1 MNTSNSGS
9 KRLNFGLIGLVI
21 LFIGFLIVL
30 ITFLVKRYQEKRKLQ
45 ITPEPINPRIIIQ
58 ETDENTIEDQ
68 RTTFAEIVKSLV
80 KDYGYNL
87 KVAKAIAGQSAHE
100 TGRWKSDL
108 AQKYFNIF
116 GMKSGGGG
124 QNIQTGTA
132 KGFAVYKDYEDSL
145 RDLDAWLVAKGFNKS
160 EDLDA
165 ENYLQW
171 IKSKK
176 YFEDTLQNYK
186 TSVLSLINELS

>member
-1 MNTSNSGS
+1 MNTKNSGS
-9 KRLNFGLIGLVI
+9 KAYNYGLIGLAIAFTGLVI
-21 LFIGFLIVL
+21 ALIV
-30 ITFLVKRYQEKRKLQ
+30 FLVKRNQQKKKLEITTPQGQIDESKGEWDTTEQKQTFNEIYQAAKQ
-45 ITPEPINPRIIIQ
+45 
-58 ETDENTIEDQ
+58 
-68 RTTFAEIVKSLV
+68 
-80 KDYGYNL
+80 YGYSDNVSL
-87 KVAKAIAGQSAHE
+87 AIAGQSAHE

-124 QNIQTGTA
+124 QSIQNGEA
-132 KGFAVYKDYEDSL
+132 KGFATYNSFEDSL
-145 RDLDAWLVAKGFNKS
+145 RDLDAWLTAKGFNKT
-160 EDLDA
+160 EDLQV

-186 TSVLSLINELS
+186 TSVLSLINEFSK